1 MHNFW
6 LVARHEYRRIAGK
19 RSFLALTLAVPLGI
33 AILIAAGI
41 WLEMRG
47 ESLQPVG
54 FVDRSGLLDVARL
67 KDLPEDQDR
76 LAVRAF
82 SEEQAALAA
91 LENGEVQA
99 VFVFPPDYLATLSTD
114 LYYLKQPPGGEAWQA
129 LDDFVRLNLT
139 ARYPPA
145 VSSRLLQGP
154 KITVYDIS
162 SGRRFSSAG
171 VINIILPF
179 AASFLFLFAT
189 LSAAGYMLQA
199 VTDEKENR
207 VMEIMLTS
215 LTPGQLIGGKAAGLL
230 AVALSQ
236 LAIYAGAIVV
246 GLVIAAPYVAELRQA
261 SVPWAYLG
269 VVVLFFIPS
278 YALFSAVMVAVG
290 SAVSEFQQ
298 GQQFAGLLNL
308 VFMLPLF
315 LLSVLFEDPAST
327 VVVLLSLFPPTALM
341 TLSLRWGLGSVPL
354 WQLALSW
361 VLLVTAAIFMIW
373 LAARVFRLG
382 MLSYGQPLRW
392 KTILSA
398 LRGA

>member
-1 MHNFW
+1 MVH
-6 LVARHEYRRIAGK
+6 
-19 RSFLALTLAVPLGI
+19 
-33 AILIAAGI
+33 
-41 WLEMRG
+41 
-47 ESLQPVG
+47 
-54 FVDRSGLLDVARL
+54 
-67 KDLPEDQDR
+67 
-76 LAVRAF
+76 
-82 SEEQAALAA
+82 
-91 LENGEVQA
+91 
-99 VFVFPPDYLATLSTD
+99 
-114 LYYLKQPPGGEAWQA
+114 
-129 LDDFVRLNLT
+129 
-139 ARYPPA
+139 
-145 VSSRLLQGP
+145 
-154 KITVYDIS
+154 DIS
-162 SGRRFSSAG
+162 SGRKFSQEG
-171 VINIILPF
+171 VINILLPF
-179 AASFLFLFAT
+179 MASFLFMFAT
-189 LSAAGYMLQA
+189 MAAAGYMLQA